1 MLIILIFLILNQI
14 YGFCMKNPIYKN
26 NLPDYDIP
34 KWVYRDVFEFNKKE
48 IYKNKNKKYKYYY
61 TKKIND

>member
-1 MLIILIFLILNQI
+1 MLIILIFIILNQI
-14 YGFCMKNPIYKN
+14 YGFCMKNPISKN

-48 IYKNKNKKYKYYY
+48 IYKNKNKKYKYFY